1 MADLADAWALIFDHC
16 ARDTKGKHAVPALA
30 LVATYRAVCSEAR
43 RGAAGVVT
51 PFDAV
56 ISFAPNGRTRVP
68 VRFYGGVH
76 FAEHRYWAGLS
87 IIRDAPTGQMFAVSH
102 SCARDTGEHTPK
114 GERIQEY
121 EVHRMYP
128 LARLAQLLGGHESN
142 PFLRLASLN
151 QYLNKTHP
159 FWGYRNVPMAKGTEG
174 NKGRSDVYGVMT
186 KNQLRSTEW
195 TGTPGPLTMHVQD
208 FIAQR
213 MVRSPHY
220 AKHTL
225 PLGDYIM
232 SVTETCPGRG
242 IDRVEIVALDQY
254 WSWHGPDCEVL
265 TNDNVAFDDMRV
277 HVLSRA
283 LGFHCEPRVAE
294 GPGWLVSLLTHGDP
308 TLSFKLS
315 PHLRDDEIAE
325 MGDLARRARRE
336 AEMARARPYH
346 PIHNPTGY
354 RPTKQRGMTQR
365 AKRSAAVVAQQ
376 RMLQSEAALFTP
388 APKRSELVVVD
399 LTTTTTD
406 EEAEDK
412 EEEQEQEEDPS
423 ESGRRRTRHSAPVP
437 KRRRR
442 VPLTAAE
449 AIEQFHAFLM
459 SL

>member
-30 LVATYRAVCSEAR
+30 LVSTYRAVCSEAR

-87 IIRDAPTGQMFAVSH
+87 IIRDAPTGQMFAVTH
-102 SCARDTGEHTPK
+102 SPARDTDTYTPNGK
-114 GERIQEY
+114 RIQEY

-159 FWGYRNVPMAKGTEG
+159 FWGYRNVPMAKGTDG
-174 NKGRSDVYGVMT
+174 NKGHSDVYGVMT

-195 TGTPGPLTMHVQD
+195 TGTPGPLAVHVQD

-242 IDRVEIVALDQY
+242 MDRVEIVALSQH
-254 WSWHGPDCEVL
+254 WSWHGADCDVL
-265 TNDNVAFDDMRV
+265 TNDNVDYDDMHV

-308 TLSFKLS
+308 TLSFRLS

-336 AEMARARPYH
+336 AEMARAQPYH
-346 PIHNPTGY
+346 PIYNPTGY
-354 RPTKQRGMTQR
+354 HPTKQRGMAQR
-365 AKRSAAVVAQQ
+365 AKRSAAVVAQE

-388 APKRSELVVVD
+388 APKRPALVID
-399 LTTTTTD
+399 LTPTD
-406 EEAEDK
+406 GG
-412 EEEQEQEEDPS
+412 EEEQDDEDFR
-423 ESGRRRTRHSAPVP
+423 ELGRRRTRHSMP
-437 KRRRR
+437 KPSCRRR
-442 VPLTAAE
+442 VPPTAAE

>member
-68 VRFYGGVH
+68 VSFYGGVH
-76 FAEHRYWAGLS
+76 FAQHRYWAGLS
-87 IIRDAPTGQMFAVSH
+87 IIRDAPTGQMFAVGH
-102 SCARDTGEHTPK
+102 SCARDTDAYTPNGK
-114 GERIQEY
+114 RIEEY
-121 EVHRMYP
+121 EVYRMYP
-128 LARLAQLLGGHESN
+128 LARLTQLLGGHESN
-142 PFLRLASLN
+142 PFLRLAPLS
-151 QYLNKTHP
+151 QYMNKAHP
-159 FWGYRNVPMAKGTEG
+159 FWGFRNVPMAKGTDG
-174 NKGRSDVYGVMT
+174 NKGHSDVYGVMT

-195 TGTPGPLTMHVQD
+195 SGTPGPLEVHVQD

-213 MVRSPHY
+213 MVRTGRVGHSVSH
-220 AKHTL
+220 
-225 PLGDYIM
+225 GDYVM
-232 SVTETCPGRG
+232 SVTETCHKRG
-242 IDRVEIVALDQY
+242 VDRVEIVALSQY
-254 WSWHGPDCEVL
+254 WSWYGPDCDVL
-265 TNDNVAFDDMRV
+265 TNDNVESDDRGV
-277 HVLSRA
+277 HVLNRA

-308 TLSFKLS
+308 ELRTKLDAHIS
-315 PHLRDDEIAE
+315 DEDIAE

-354 RPTKQRGMTQR
+354 HPTKQRGMAHR
-365 AKRSAAVVAQQ
+365 AKRSAAVVAQE

-388 APKRSELVVVD
+388 APKRPALEVD
-399 LTTTTTD
+399 LTTTD
-406 EEAEDK
+406 EEG
-412 EEEQEQEEDPS
+412 EEEVEDEDEDPNKL
-423 ESGRRRTRHSAPVP
+423 GRRRTRHSGPEP
-437 KRRRR
+437 SRRRR
-442 VPLTAAE
+442 MPTAAE
-449 AIEQFHAFLM
+449 AIERFHAFLM